1 MYRQSINNIKVVII
15 PLDGTILDLNKYR
28 YNYYSHLC
36 DHKNISLD
44 IHEFYEHLSS
54 MYDMYKGLPLSHNV
68 DTGPLN
74 AKIER
79 EMAQYLKYKGIDP
92 KEGCHE
98 LIEYLHQKNIQIA
111 VISTHRTKDAVSY
124 LQMIHLYNRVHFI
137 IGSDTTSLPLPSS
150 QMLETIQNHFQVDSN
165 EVLVLSSFM
174 SLNNVANELEMNVIY
189 CEDLV
194 KAGQKEKETSY
205 KVAHNL
211 FEVLNILLFDRYEE
225 VEMYS
230 PILGMDSQMNK
241 DELTQV
247 KDKLEKVYQ
256 DDQQILGVI
265 ERTYAYHIS
274 QLHEQNI
281 KDGSVFV
288 QKTPTI
294 KKFRFTDEEEPMHKN
309 KQEDNDNKEEMIS
322 EPIDETPVHISPL
335 KSKEDEEL
343 TMLLQ
348 QINKNQNKPETPKKI
363 TDMAEINQIIEDAQD
378 DEDIYG
384 DEETKQDSSILS
396 LFVNILYILAV
407 SFLVLFI
414 GLIVYI
420 TFIHQFDAN
429 EGIFAIIST
438 VFMGYEHFIELLFS
452 SLFNGLHSL
461 FSIIPSYD
469 HYIQNH
475 FLFSIDG
482 VYLFHL
488 YIFQTIMIVIIK
500 WIVSIIQKR
509 LSQHENN
516 AKQN

>member
-36 DHKNISLD
+36 DHKNIALD
-44 IHEFYEHLSS
+44 IHEFYQHLSS

-98 LIEYLHQKNIQIA
+98 FIEYLHQKNIQIA

-137 IGSDTTSLPLPSS
+137 IGSDTTSLPLPST
-150 QMLETIQNHFQVDSN
+150 QMLETIQKHFQVSSN

-174 SLNNVANELEMNVIY
+174 SLNRAANELEMNVVY

-194 KAGQKEKETSY
+194 KADQEEKETSY

-230 PILGMDSQMNK
+230 PILGMDSQMNQ

-256 DDQQILGVI
+256 DDHQILDVI

-274 QLHEQNI
+274 QLQEQNI
-281 KDGSVFV
+281 KDGSLFI
-288 QKTPTI
+288 QKQPTI
-294 KKFRFTDEEEPMHKN
+294 KKFRFSDEEEPVNKK
-309 KQEDNDNKEEMIS
+309 KQEDKDIKEEVLK
-322 EPIDETPVHISPL
+322 PIEEEPVHISPL
-335 KSKEDEEL
+335 KSQEDEEL

-348 QINKNQNKPETPKKI
+348 QINKSQHKSETPKKV
-363 TDMAEINQIIEDAQD
+363 TDMAEINHMIEEAKEDKDIYD
-378 DEDIYG
+378 DEDNA
-384 DEETKQDSSILS
+384 QQSPS
-396 LFVNILYILAV
+396 LISVLINVIYILAV
-407 SFLVLFI
+407 SFLILFI

-429 EGIFAIIST
+429 EGLFAIISS
-438 VFMGYEHFIELLFS
+438 VFMGYNDIVELLFS
-452 SLFNGLHSL
+452 SILNGLHSL
-461 FSIIPSYD
+461 FSVIPSYKD
-469 HYIQNH
+469 YVQNH
-475 FLFSIDG
+475 FLFSVDG
-482 VYLFHL
+482 VHLFHL
-488 YIFQTIMIVIIK
+488 YIFQTIIIVIIK
-500 WIVSIIQKR
+500 WIVSMIQKR

-516 AKQN
+516 IE